1 MRIEISNNSDK
12 EKRKGTE
19 RRKNNKI
26 QHQIHKRGQETKER
40 EISRQVEEIDDI
52 SDSCRCFKQREM
64 SESKSRR

>member
-1 MRIEISNNSDK
+1 MIRRK
-12 EKRKGTE
+12 EKALKDE
-19 RRKNNKI
+19 KNNKI